1 MRSAIA
7 IGFLTFAWVSLSLTQ
22 EVAMQINSTQT
33 VNFLVIDSLGRRT
46 GVDPRGSI
54 SGRDWKSFTEIPNS
68 NYASVSVGSLD
79 TTDVVQ
85 VSREFI
91 YHFTSP
97 TQDGGYK
104 ICVIGNTLGTFDLS
118 VDADAYDRVHLQGA
132 RFAVSVAPI
141 DKDSMVTYL
150 FTYHGPKGT
159 RVSLAKAVS
168 ANSAIQDI
176 GAMRKLNWLSTQS
189 AAGKYVDLFRSY
201 AGQFQLNDFGAAQAT
216 LLGVLANLRADSG
229 TALSVDAY
237 KSLHSDTEQLLAE
250 VPSVLASVDTMIS
263 VKHRSFDL
271 GWLADA
277 NFLKELDNGLDNAK
291 KHLAKKDSVN
301 AYKEVQTFQDKV
313 NKEYEKTVD
322 NQKKGKP
329 RDKRFVTVEGWKF
342 LYYNAQYIM
351 DRLPSGKK

>member
-1 MRSAIA
+1 MRPAITFA
-7 IGFLTFAWVSLSLTQ
+7 YLTFAWVSLSLTQ

-54 SGRDWKSFTEIPNS
+54 SGRDWKSFTGIPNS

-85 VSREFI
+85 VSREFV

-97 TQDGGYK
+97 MQDGDYK

-118 VDADAYDRVHLQGA
+118 VDADAYDRDHLQDA
-132 RFAVSVAPI
+132 HFAVSAAPI

-150 FTYHGPKGT
+150 FTYHGSKGT
-159 RVSLAKAVS
+159 SVRLAKAVS
-168 ANSAIQDI
+168 PNSAIQDI
-176 GAMRKLNWLSTQS
+176 GAMHKLNWLSTQS
-189 AAGKYVDLFRSY
+189 AADKYVDLFRSF
-201 AGQFQLNDFGAAQAT
+201 AGQFQENNFGAAQAT
-216 LLGVLANLRADSG
+216 LLSVLANLKADSG
-229 TALSVDAY
+229 TALSADAY
-237 KSLHSDTEQLLAE
+237 KSLRSDAEQLLSE
-250 VPSVLASVDTMIS
+250 LPRVLASMDTLIS
-263 VKHRSFDL
+263 VKHRSFNL

-277 NFLKELDNGLDNAK
+277 NFVKELDNGLDNAQ
-291 KHLAKKDSVN
+291 KHLAKGDSVN
-301 AYKEVQTFQDKV
+301 AYKEVEKFQEKV
-313 NKEYEKTVD
+313 NKEYEKTGD